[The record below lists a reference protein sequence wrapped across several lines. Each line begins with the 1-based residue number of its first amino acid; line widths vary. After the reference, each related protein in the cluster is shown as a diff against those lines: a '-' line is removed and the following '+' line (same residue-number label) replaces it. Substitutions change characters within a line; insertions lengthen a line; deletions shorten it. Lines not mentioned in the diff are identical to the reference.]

1 MNASHL
7 TSHRLNNAL
16 HATLLLGGM
25 AGLLAV
31 IGWVINGA
39 TGVLW
44 TGAVGLIAL
53 LLTPRISPALILR
66 MYRARP
72 LAYEEV
78 GGLYDLVNRLAA
90 AAQLSRAPRLYYVP
104 TQLMNA
110 FSVGRRHEAVIAVTD
125 GLLRGL
131 SAREMTAVMA
141 HEISHIGHNDMWIM
155 SLADGVSRM
164 VRVLSFIGQV
174 LILINLPMF
183 LLQYQTLPW
192 APLLLLVF
200 APTLSA
206 LLQLALS
213 RNREFDADLEAVR
226 LTGDSQGLA
235 QALQKLSL
243 HQERM
248 WRHLLLPGRQNKQ
261 PSLLRTHPSSRERIE
276 RLQALEP
283 TVEPFM
289 AGGLPSHF
297 LPAQWAVPL
306 QAPRHRWSGLWY

>member
-16 HATLLLGGM
+16 HAALLLGGM

-31 IGWVINGA
+31 IGWVINGG

-44 TGAVGLIAL
+44 TGVVGLIAL

-72 LAYEEV
+72 LAYEEA
-78 GGLYDLVNRLAA
+78 GGLYDLVNRLASA
-90 AAQLSRAPRLYYVP
+90 AELPRGARLYYVP

-164 VRVLSFIGQV
+164 VRVLSFIGLV
-174 LILINLPMF
+174 LILINLPML
-183 LLQYQTLPW
+183 LLQYHILPW
-192 APLLLLVF
+192 VPLLLLVF

-226 LTGDSQGLA
+226 LTGDPLGLA
-235 QALQKLSL
+235 QALQKLEY
-243 HQERM
+243 HQERL
-248 WRHLLLPGRQNKQ
+248 WRHLLWPGRRNKQ
-261 PSLLRTHPSSRERIE
+261 PSLLRTHPSSRERIS

-289 AGGLPSHF
+289 AGGLPSQF
-297 LPAQWAVPL
+297 MPAQWAVPL